1 MSILQQFITGINN
14 IIIPSNSTLEIECRY
29 NIDIRFLN
37 SDFFKFLIQSL
48 DSPATIEQ
56 SINFIKK
63 SNFAKPYKDH
73 KDHKEHT
80 NIIKQVVFIDGE
92 QQKDKTIHYHKEKL
106 IHPFIIKGTNDIP
119 FKLSASFE
127 VKDSS
132 FEFNDVDTAR
142 IRLRLC
148 IIKKNWR
155 IDIGLIRTHKMA
167 GFEELKSIK
176 NSMLF
181 PITSKNFIEIAPW
194 TITNSFELETEFIGK
209 NETMSID
216 DLKYIDNLLQPIFHA
231 WLEQNHKPEQPEQKI
246 NIDSNFAKQVQHVA
260 SLLLSHKEAGKIKF
274 KPSIKSIGNQPIELD
289 KNIYLSNV
297 KDNIKDYYITDK
309 VDGKR
314 TIIFIHNNNTWAI
327 SDDIVK
333 LPVNIEG
340 TYIFDCEYYK
350 LGTKDMYFI
359 FDIMYFNKLIINEP
373 FEERLKLFPSAIKL
387 LPDYLVEKP
396 FIKLNS
402 DYVNIIKRLKLEK
415 RNYETDGFIL
425 TPIKGTYF
433 DMEVYKYKPSDKKT
447 IDFLVKRCPQKL
459 LGIEPYVYH
468 EKKGGKESKTNLA
481 NKKTANKK
489 TTNKKTTKIKE
500 NTPSKSKTPNV
511 VYLLFTGINEI
522 VFNNL
527 CCSKVKYYDELF
539 PITNR
544 NYFPYQFQP
553 SIRPMSYIYFRHEDK
568 EDSSDSLDGKIC
580 EFIYD
585 MKKNEWK
592 FIKVR
597 EDRQK
602 DADNM
607 IAFGNNFRIAEKVFT
622 SYIDP
627 LVIEELDD
635 SKSYFQVHDNPIY
648 KSVRSFNSYI
658 KAQMFEQFKDEKLI
672 IDMASGKGQD
682 LFRYSKYNMGSEG
695 ILFLEIDK
703 IALMELVNRKHEFA
717 SMRDVNP
724 MKIYIHNADLNDKYT
739 KNIKSIKECNYSM
752 GVNGVDVMFCN
763 LAFHYF
769 VESKESIKNIVSF
782 VNNYLK
788 PKGRFIFSSFDG
800 NAVFNLLKESG
811 EYKSSTEGKFHIKRL
826 YEEDHI
832 TPYGQHIEAILP
844 FSNGEFYKEPL
855 VNIDYITEVF
865 KEYNISL
872 ERKECFNEYFD
883 TYHESSKLDTD
894 DKTFISLYYY
904 YIFYKK

>member
-1 MSILQQFITGINN
+1 MSILQQFITGINT

-37 SDFFKFLIQSL
+37 GDFFKFLIQSL
-48 DSPATIEQ
+48 DTDAKIEQ

-63 SNFAKPYKDH
+63 SNFVKSHHSKDH
-73 KDHKEHT
+73 NTET
-80 NIIKQVVFIDGE
+80 VNSIKQVIFIDGE
-92 QQKDKTIHYHKEKL
+92 QQKDKTIHYHKERL
-106 IHPFIIKGTNDIP
+106 IHPLIIKGVDDTP
-119 FKLSASFE
+119 FKLTASFE
-127 VKDSS
+127 VKDSA
-132 FEFNDVDTAR
+132 FEFNDVDMAR

-194 TITNSFELETEFIGK
+194 KITNSFELEAEFIGK
-209 NETMSID
+209 NEKMSIED
-216 DLKYIDNLLQPIFHA
+216 ITYIDNLLQPIFHS
-231 WLEQNHKPEQPEQKI
+231 WLEKNHKPEQPSESHIK
-246 NIDSNFAKQVQHVA
+246 IDSNFAKQVNLLA
-260 SLLLSHKEAGKIKF
+260 SLLLSHKEAEKIRF

-289 KNIYLSNV
+289 KNIYLNNV
-297 KDNIKDYYITDK
+297 KNNMKEYYITDK

-314 TIIFIHNNNTWAI
+314 TIILIHNNNTWAI

-333 LPVNIEG
+333 LPVVVQG

-359 FDIMYFNKLIINEP
+359 FDIMYYNKLIINEP
-373 FEERLKLFPSAIKL
+373 FDERLKLFPSAIKL

-396 FIKLNS
+396 FILLTD

-433 DMEVYKYKPSDKKT
+433 DMEVYKYKPADKKT
-447 IDFLVKRCPQKL
+447 IDFLVKKCPQKL

-468 EKKGGKESKTNLA
+468 VKKGGKQTKSNSIKT
-481 NKKTANKK
+481 KKTL
-489 TTNKKTTKIKE
+489 
-500 NTPSKSKTPNV
+500 PSKSKTPNT
-511 VYLLFTGINEI
+511 VYLLFTGINEL

-527 CCSKVKYYDELF
+527 SCSKIKYYDELF
-539 PITNR
+539 PVTNR

-553 SIRPMSYIYFRHEDK
+553 SIKPMSYIYFRHEDNEGKDEEGK
-568 EDSSDSLDGKIC
+568 EGKDSSLDGKIC

-585 MKKNEWK
+585 MKKEEWK

-602 DADNM
+602 DADNG

-627 LVIEELDD
+627 LVIEEDD
-635 SKSYFQVHDNPIY
+635 SKSYFQVHDNPMY
-648 KSVRSFNSYI
+648 KTVRNFNNYI
-658 KAQMFEQFKDEKLI
+658 KAKMFEQFKDEKLV

-703 IALMELVNRKHEFA
+703 IALMELINRKHEFA
-717 SMRDVNP
+717 SMRDVSP
-724 MKIYIHNADLNDKYT
+724 MKIFIHNADLNDKYT
-739 KNIKSIKECNYSM
+739 KNIKSIKESNYSM
-752 GVNGVDVMFCN
+752 GINGVDVMFCN

-769 VESKESIKNIVSF
+769 LESKDSIKNIIAF

-800 NAVFNLLKESG
+800 NAVFNLLKSTG
-811 EYKSSTEGKFHIKRL
+811 EYKSSAEGKFHIKRL
-826 YEEDHI
+826 YKEDHMI
-832 TPYGQHIEAILP
+832 QCGQHIEAILP
-844 FSNGEFYKEPL
+844 FTNGEFYKEPL

-872 ERKECFNEYFD
+872 ERKICFNEYFD
-883 TYHESSKLDTD
+883 SYHESSKLDID
-894 DKTFISLYYY
+894 DKTFSSLYHY